1 MCKFVPNLIDLNSLL
16 TIVWD
21 VDPEAFTIPFIDWPV
36 RWYGL
41 LFVFGLLV
49 SQYIMFYIFEQEGK
63 TRKHV
68 EDLTIY
74 VVVGT
79 ILGARLG
86 HVFFYDAA
94 HYLSN
99 PHEILMVWKGGL
111 ASHGG
116 AIGILTAIYLYCRK
130 FKFGFL
136 WLMDRLVIVV
146 CFTGACIRVG
156 NLMNSEILGIV
167 TDVPWAFQFV
177 QAYPRELALDPR
189 HPAQLYEA
197 IYCLIIMA
205 ILFPIWKKKK
215 AQLKEGFLF
224 GLFMVLLFTLRF
236 LDEFLKINQEQ
247 FEDSL
252 PLNMGQILSI
262 PFVLAGIYL
271 IWRAYQLPPKAT
283 VVK

>member
-1 MCKFVPNLIDLNSLL
+1 
-16 TIVWD
+16 
-21 VDPEAFTIPFIDWPV
+21 
-36 RWYGL
+36 
-41 LFVFGLLV
+41 
-49 SQYIMFYIFEQEGK
+49 
-63 TRKHV
+63 
-68 EDLTIY
+68 
-74 VVVGT
+74 
-79 ILGARLG
+79 
-86 HVFFYDAA
+86 
-94 HYLSN
+94 
-99 PHEILMVWKGGL
+99 MVWKGGL

-167 TDVPWAFQFV
+167 TDVPWAFQFI
-177 QAYPRELALDPR
+177 QAYPRELSLDPR

-205 ILFPIWKKKK
+205 IIFPIWKKKK

-247 FEDSL
+247 FEDSMA
-252 PLNMGQILSI
+252 LNMGQILSI
-262 PFVLAGIYL
+262 PFVIAGIYL
-271 IWRAYQLPPKAT
+271 IWRAYQLPPNPVKA
-283 VVK
+283 K